1 MEWSKAKDVLL
12 AKEVLYLEPFQFK
25 ERTAQSVQAWQDLV
39 NNLMKNYTGKFDK
52 LTSRGAKDHI
62 ALLIKN
68 HKKKNAD
75 ELKASG
81 ISPEQS
87 ELDTILEEI
96 IERMEANVA
105 EIEKDNEKKKREVA
119 MAKDIRLKAMEALSQ
134 TKKRE
139 NEDGNIKPA
148 KQIRRRSNGSEMVA
162 YLKERA
168 EEEMALRAKVE
179 ESKQAQMANEAKRH
193 EDLFNILLQQQ
204 KQQQEFQ
211 QQQVQLNQEAMK
223 QQQQQFLQI
232 QQSMA
237 NQQQQNFQMLMAIL
251 QKKKII
257 QQHNKFLKTS
267 WIYYN
272 FFTHLLHNCIL
283 R

>member
-39 NNLMKNYTGKFDK
+39 NNLMKNYPGKFEK
-52 LTSRGAKDHI
+52 LTSGGAKDHI

-87 ELDTILEEI
+87 ELDTILEQI

-119 MAKDIRLKAMEALSQ
+119 RAKDIRLKAMEALSQ

-148 KQIRRRSNGSEMVA
+148 KQIRRRSNG
-162 YLKERA
+162 
-168 EEEMALRAKVE
+168 
-179 ESKQAQMANEAKRH
+179 
-193 EDLFNILLQQQ
+193 
-204 KQQQEFQ
+204 
-211 QQQVQLNQEAMK
+211 
-223 QQQQQFLQI
+223 
-232 QQSMA
+232 
-237 NQQQQNFQMLMAIL
+237 
-251 QKKKII
+251 
-257 QQHNKFLKTS
+257 
-267 WIYYN
+267 
-272 FFTHLLHNCIL
+272 
-283 R
+283 

>member
-1 MEWSKAKDVLL
+1 
-12 AKEVLYLEPFQFK
+12 
-25 ERTAQSVQAWQDLV
+25 
-39 NNLMKNYTGKFDK
+39 MKNYPGKFEK
-52 LTSRGAKDHI
+52 LTSGGAKDHI

-87 ELDTILEEI
+87 ELDTILKEI

-105 EIEKDNEKKKREVA
+105 EIEKDNEKKKMEVA

-148 KQIRRRSNGSEMVA
+148 KQIRRRSNGSEMIE
-162 YLKERA
+162 YLKKRV
-168 EEEMALRAKVE
+168 EEEMALRAKLE
-179 ESKQAQMANEAKRH
+179 ESKQTQMANEAKRH

-204 KQQQEFQ
+204 KQQEFQ
-211 QQQVQLNQEAMK
+211 QQQVQLNEEAMK
-223 QQQQQFLQI
+223 QQQQRFLQI
-232 QQSMA
+232 Q
-237 NQQQQNFQMLMAIL
+237 
-251 QKKKII
+251 
-257 QQHNKFLKTS
+257 
-267 WIYYN
+267 
-272 FFTHLLHNCIL
+272 
-283 R
+283 

>member
-25 ERTAQSVQAWQDLV
+25 ERTAHSVQAWQDLV
-39 NNLMKNYTGKFDK
+39 NNLMKNYPGKFEK

-62 ALLIKN
+62 ALLIEN

-87 ELDTILEEI
+87 GLDTILEEI

-139 NEDGNIKPA
+139 NEDGNINPA
-148 KQIRRRSNGSEMVA
+148 KQIRRRSNGSEMIA

-179 ESKQAQMANEAKRH
+179 ESKQTQMEMVNEAKRH
-193 EDLFNILLQQQ
+193 EDLFNILLHQQ

-251 QKKKII
+251 QTK
-257 QQHNKFLKTS
+257 
-267 WIYYN
+267 
-272 FFTHLLHNCIL
+272 
-283 R
+283 

>member
-12 AKEVLYLEPFQFK
+12 AKEVLYLEPFLFK
-25 ERTAQSVQAWQDLV
+25 ERTAQSVQAWQDFV
-39 NNLMKNYTGKFDK
+39 NNMKNYPGKFAK

-75 ELKASG
+75 EQKATG

-87 ELDTILEEI
+87 EMDNILEEI
-96 IERMEANVA
+96 IERMEVNVA

-119 MAKDIRLKAMEALSQ
+119 LAKDIRLTAMEVLSQ

-139 NEDGNIKPA
+139 DEDRNIKPA

-179 ESKQAQMANEAKRH
+179 ESKHTQIANEAKRH

-204 KQQQEFQ
+204 KQQQKFQ

-223 QQQQQFLQI
+223 QQQQFFQI
-232 QQSMA
+232 QQSMV

-251 QKKKII
+251 QKNSKAA
-257 QQHNKFLKTS
+257 Q
-267 WIYYN
+267 
-272 FFTHLLHNCIL
+272 
-283 R
+283 

>member
-148 KQIRRRSNGSEMVA
+148 KQIRRRSNGSEMIA
-162 YLKERA
+162 YLKERV
-168 EEEMALRAKVE
+168 EEEMALRAKVG
-179 ESKQAQMANEAKRH
+179 R
-193 EDLFNILLQQQ
+193 I
-204 KQQQEFQ
+204 
-211 QQQVQLNQEAMK
+211 
-223 QQQQQFLQI
+223 
-232 QQSMA
+232 
-237 NQQQQNFQMLMAIL
+237 
-251 QKKKII
+251 
-257 QQHNKFLKTS
+257 KTDPDG
-267 WIYYN
+267 
-272 FFTHLLHNCIL
+272 
-283 R
+283 

>member
-105 EIEKDNEKKKREVA
+105 EIEKDNERKKREVA

-223 QQQQQFLQI
+223 QQQQQQFLQI

-251 QKKKII
+251 QKK
-257 QQHNKFLKTS
+257 N
-267 WIYYN
+267 
-272 FFTHLLHNCIL
+272 
-283 R
+283 

>member
-12 AKEVLYLEPFQFK
+12 AKEVLYLEPCQFK

-39 NNLMKNYTGKFDK
+39 SNLMKNYPGKFEK
-52 LTSRGAKDHI
+52 LTSRDAKDHI

-134 TKKRE
+134 TKRE

-179 ESKQAQMANEAKRH
+179 ESKQTQMANEAKRH

-204 KQQQEFQ
+204 K
-211 QQQVQLNQEAMK
+211 
-223 QQQQQFLQI
+223 
-232 QQSMA
+232 
-237 NQQQQNFQMLMAIL
+237 
-251 QKKKII
+251 
-257 QQHNKFLKTS
+257 
-267 WIYYN
+267 
-272 FFTHLLHNCIL
+272 
-283 R
+283 

>member
-87 ELDTILEEI
+87 ELDTILEQI

-148 KQIRRRSNGSEMVA
+148 KQIRRRSNG
-162 YLKERA
+162 
-168 EEEMALRAKVE
+168 
-179 ESKQAQMANEAKRH
+179 
-193 EDLFNILLQQQ
+193 
-204 KQQQEFQ
+204 
-211 QQQVQLNQEAMK
+211 
-223 QQQQQFLQI
+223 
-232 QQSMA
+232 
-237 NQQQQNFQMLMAIL
+237 
-251 QKKKII
+251 
-257 QQHNKFLKTS
+257 
-267 WIYYN
+267 
-272 FFTHLLHNCIL
+272 
-283 R
+283 

>member
-12 AKEVLYLEPFQFK
+12 AKEVLYPEPFQFK
-25 ERTAQSVQAWQDLV
+25 ERNAQSVQAWQDLV
-39 NNLMKNYTGKFDK
+39 NNLMKNYPGKFEK

-179 ESKQAQMANEAKRH
+179 ESKQAQMANEAKGH

-204 KQQQEFQ
+204 K
-211 QQQVQLNQEAMK
+211 L
-223 QQQQQFLQI
+223 
-232 QQSMA
+232 
-237 NQQQQNFQMLMAIL
+237 
-251 QKKKII
+251 
-257 QQHNKFLKTS
+257 
-267 WIYYN
+267 YY
-272 FFTHLLHNCIL
+272 
-283 R
+283 